1 MSQAASDEI
10 TTTTGSCTVCSR
22 SGIRVISTSG
32 LLWKHG
38 PRSGQCAGSY
48 TRPVL
53 GSIQASSHD
62 PNSQLLSQQLQVP
75 TSADDQVD
83 VNVTVP
89 STAEN
94 SPHQLLP
101 VSFIRTKI
109 VKRIPKGARPQV
121 SMALQN
127 VINDVVR
134 HPSAIDKW
142 RKLFFFTS
150 NCLRRPNRGGRSRN
164 LTTLITKQT
173 IAYSEC
179 SDVIPIEDEMST
191 HRPVK
196 ARSFDQIVAS
206 RASAKLEE
214 GNVKGAVRLLC
225 SNDKLATPNVQSF
238 NQLLPLH
245 PKAPI
250 ERRHVIPANALPL
263 QVYPAAIRAAVQ
275 TFPAGSSAGP
285 DNLRPQHLKDLLV
298 GTSDED
304 PLMLAITDLS
314 NILLAGETP
323 PEVRKCLFG
332 ATLLAIGKKDGGVRP
347 IAVGFVWRRLAAKV
361 ACRHITERCAN
372 LFSPRQ
378 LGVGIPGGAEAAVHA
393 TRIFLDNLQPGNILL
408 KIDFQN
414 AFNTVRRD
422 VILEEIKEVFPELL
436 PFADS
441 TTCTCIRFNIWRIS
455 NLFGGRCS
463 ARRSIGAS
471 LLLPSN
477 TETSDVTQIRACCR
491 IPRRHH
497 PWWRCGDSSNG
508 F

>member
-22 SGIRVISTSG
+22 SGIRIISTSG

-53 GSIQASSHD
+53 GSIQASSYD
-62 PNSQLLSQQLQVP
+62 PNSQLSQQLQDP

-89 STAEN
+89 STADNN

-101 VSFIRTKI
+101 VSSNRTKI

-127 VINDVVR
+127 VVNDIVR

-173 IAYSEC
+173 IAYSEG
-179 SDVIPIEDEMST
+179 SDVIPIKDEMST

-214 GNVKGAVRLLC
+214 GNVKGAVTVRLLC

-238 NQLLPLH
+238 NQLLHLH

-250 ERRHVIPANALPL
+250 ERRQVIPANALPL

-285 DNLRPQHLKDLLV
+285 DNLRPQHFERLV
-298 GTSDED
+298 GRY
-304 PLMLAITDLS
+304 I
-314 NILLAGETP
+314 
-323 PEVRKCLFG
+323 
-332 ATLLAIGKKDGGVRP
+332 
-347 IAVGFVWRRLAAKV
+347 
-361 ACRHITERCAN
+361 
-372 LFSPRQ
+372 
-378 LGVGIPGGAEAAVHA
+378 
-393 TRIFLDNLQPGNILL
+393 
-408 KIDFQN
+408 
-414 AFNTVRRD
+414 
-422 VILEEIKEVFPELL
+422 
-436 PFADS
+436 
-441 TTCTCIRFNIWRIS
+441 
-455 NLFGGRCS
+455 
-463 ARRSIGAS
+463 
-471 LLLPSN
+471 
-477 TETSDVTQIRACCR
+477 
-491 IPRRHH
+491 
-497 PWWRCGDSSNG
+497 
-508 F
+508 